1 MMGSPRHLDTSTPRH
16 LEEMDVLPEHAGQG
30 LGAALIEAVCSWAHT
45 RGFDAVTLSTFR
57 DVPWNAPFYPRH
69 G

>member
-1 MMGSPRHLDTSTPRH
+1 
-16 LEEMDVLPEHAGQG
+16 MDVLPEHAGQG

-57 DVPWNAPFYPRH
+57 DVPWNAPFYTRH